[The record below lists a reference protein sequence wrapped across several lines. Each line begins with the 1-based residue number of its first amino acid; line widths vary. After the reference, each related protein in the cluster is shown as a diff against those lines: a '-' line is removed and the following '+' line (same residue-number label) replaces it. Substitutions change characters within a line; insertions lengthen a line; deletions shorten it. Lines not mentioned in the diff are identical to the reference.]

1 MSDVR
6 KGTTSRS
13 EYFNV
18 VEKTAGTAKTGVTIA
33 QFLIGYTRTREG
45 PVTTVASALPNTSAA
60 YSSGGAIEIDATNLP
75 GLYRADVPNA
85 AYSSNA
91 NVDAVI
97 VSLTAATTTLSVA
110 PAFKEVSLV
119 VNTPSDAYS
128 LIAGGVTAVTVIG
141 NVGGS
146 VGSVVGNVGGSV
158 NSVATSVLA
167 SSVTGNVGG
176 SVGSVLG
183 NVVGSVASV
192 VGNVGG
198 SVGSVIA
205 AVLANSVTGNVGG
218 SVGSVVGGV
227 GGAVASVV
235 GNVGGSVNSVA
246 TTVSANVTAFNGDA
260 TAAANIAKT
269 TRAIGRGTVTAGA
282 STTSIPTSAFTP
294 NGGAADQ
301 FKGRIITFDAD
312 TTTSALRGQST
323 DITAS
328 TNAAAPTF
336 TVTALTTAPSSGD
349 LFSVT

>member
-167 SSVTGNVGG
+167 
-176 SVGSVLG
+176 
-183 NVVGSVASV
+183 
-192 VGNVGG
+192 
-198 SVGSVIA
+198 
-205 AVLANSVTGNVGG
+205 NSVTGNVGG
-218 SVGSVVGGV
+218 SVGSVVGNV
-227 GGAVASVV
+227 GGSVASVIGNVGGSVNSVATSVLASSVTGNVGGSVGSVV

-312 TTTSALRGQST
+312 TTTAALRGQST

-349 LFSVT
+349 SFSVT